1 MTAYLYGNIEIHDPV
16 LYEDYRAVV
25 PALIA
30 AHGGRYLVRGG
41 AVEVLEGDGQALRQ
55 VILEF
60 PDMASLKAFYG
71 SSGYTAAKAIRQQ
84 ASTGTLVAIEG
95 VLPQH

>member
-1 MTAYLYGNIEIHDPV
+1 MAAYIVADIEITDPAA
-16 LYEDYRAVV
+16 YETYRQQV

-41 AVEVLEGDGQALRQ
+41 AVLVLEGSRVPGRQ

-60 PDMASLKAFYG
+60 PDMAHLRAFY
-71 SSGYTAAKAIRQQ
+71 SSPQYKTLIAIRQG
-84 ASTGTLVAIEG
+84 ASHGSLLAIEG
-95 VLPQH
+95 V

>member
-1 MTAYLYGNIEIHDPV
+1 MSAYIYGNIEIQDPT
-16 LYEDYRAVV
+16 LYEQYRAVV
-25 PALIA
+25 PAMIA

-60 PDMASLKAFYG
+60 PDMASLKAFYH
-71 SSGYTAAKAIRQQ
+71 SPEYTAAKAIRQR

-95 VLPQH
+95 FLP

>member
-1 MTAYLYGNIEIHDPV
+1 MSAYIYGNIEIHDPA

-41 AVEVLEGDGQALRQ
+41 AVEVLKGEGKALRQ

-60 PDMASLKAFYG
+60 PDMASLKRFYD
-71 SSGYTAAKAIRQQ
+71 SSGYTAARAIRQK

-95 VLPQH
+95 FLPQN

>member
-1 MTAYLYGNIEIHDPV
+1 MTAYIYGNIEIHDPA

-25 PALIA
+25 PAMVT

-41 AVEVLEGDGQALRQ
+41 TVEVLEGDGQALRQ

-60 PDMASLKAFYG
+60 PDMASLKAFYD
-71 SSGYTAAKAIRQQ
+71 SPEYTAARAIRQK
-84 ASTGTLVAIEG
+84 ASKGTLVAIEG
-95 VLPQH
+95 VLP

>member
-1 MTAYLYGNIEIHDPV
+1 MAAYIYGDVEVTDTSA
-16 LYEDYRAVV
+16 YETYRQQV

-41 AVEVLEGDGQALRQ
+41 AVEVLEGSRTPRRQ

-60 PDMASLKAFYG
+60 PDMAHLKAFYTSAQYKTLIAMRQGASHG
-71 SSGYTAAKAIRQQ
+71 S
-84 ASTGTLVAIEG
+84 LLAIEG
-95 VLPQH
+95 V

>member
-1 MTAYLYGNIEIHDPV
+1 MSAYIYGNIEIHDPA

-41 AVEVLEGDGQALRQ
+41 AVEVLEGEGKALRQ

-60 PDMASLKAFYG
+60 PDMASLKRFYD
-71 SSGYTAAKAIRQQ
+71 SPGYTAARAIRQK

-95 VLPQH
+95 FLPQN

>member
-1 MTAYLYGNIEIHDPV
+1 MAAYIYANVEVTDAAA
-16 LYEDYRAVV
+16 YETYRRDV

-41 AVEVLEGDGQALRQ
+41 DAVVLEGDAPLHRQ

-60 PDMASLKAFYG
+60 PDMTHLQAFYT
-71 SSGYTAAKAIRQQ
+71 SPDYQRLILLRQAASK
-84 ASTGTLVAIEG
+84 GTLFAIEG
-95 VLPQH
+95 V

>member
-1 MTAYLYGNIEIHDPV
+1 MPAYIYANVEVTDPAA
-16 LYEDYRAVV
+16 YEVYRAQV

-41 AVEVLEGDGQALRQ
+41 ACEVLEGDAVPQRQ

-60 PDMASLKAFYG
+60 PDMAQLKAFYRSPAYQVLVG
-71 SSGYTAAKAIRQQ
+71 IRQS
-84 ASTGTLVAIEG
+84 AARGHLFAIEG
-95 VLPQH
+95 VPAA

>member
-1 MTAYLYGNIEIHDPV
+1 MTAYIYGDIEVTDPAA
-16 LYEDYRAVV
+16 YEEYRRQV

-41 AVEVLEGDGQALRQ
+41 AVTVLEGDARPRRQ

-60 PDMASLKAFYG
+60 PDMAALQAFYR
-71 SSGYTAAKAIRQQ
+71 SPEYQRLVKIRQS

-95 VLPQH
+95 YAAP

>member
-1 MTAYLYGNIEIHDPV
+1 MSAYIYGNIEIHDPA

-41 AVEVLEGDGQALRQ
+41 AVEVLEGEGKALRQ

-60 PDMASLKAFYG
+60 PDMASLKRFYD
-71 SSGYTAAKAIRQQ
+71 SPGYTAARAIRQK

-95 VLPQH
+95 FLPQD

>member
-1 MTAYLYGNIEIHDPV
+1 MSAYLYGNIEIHDPA
-16 LYEDYRAVV
+16 LYEEYRAVV

-41 AVEVLEGDGQALRQ
+41 AAEVLEGEGQALRQ

-60 PDMASLKAFYG
+60 PDMTSLKGFYD
-71 SSGYTAAKAIRQQ
+71 SPGYTAARAIRQK

-95 VLPQH
+95 VLP

>member
-1 MTAYLYGNIEIHDPV
+1 MTAYIYGNIEIHDPA
-16 LYEDYRAVV
+16 LYEEYRAVV
-25 PALIA
+25 PAMIA

-41 AVEVLEGDGQALRQ
+41 AVEVLEGGGQALRQ

-60 PDMASLKAFYG
+60 PNMPALKAFYD
-71 SSGYTAAKAIRQQ
+71 SPEYTAARAIRQK

-95 VLPQH
+95 VLPKQ

>member
-1 MTAYLYGNIEIHDPV
+1 MTAYIYGNIEIHDPA

-41 AVEVLEGDGQALRQ
+41 AVEVLEGSGQVLRQ

-60 PDMASLKAFYG
+60 PDMASLKRFYD
-71 SSGYTAAKAIRQQ
+71 SPGYTAARAIRQK

-95 VLPQH
+95 FLPQD

>member
-16 LYEDYRAVV
+16 LYEDDRAVV

-41 AVEVLEGDGQALRQ
+41 AVEVLEGEGKALRQ

-60 PDMASLKAFYG
+60 PDMASLKSFYD
-71 SSGYTAAKAIRQQ
+71 SPGYTAARAIRQK
-84 ASTGTLVAIEG
+84 ASNGTLVAIEG
-95 VLPQH
+95 FLPQ

>member
-1 MTAYLYGNIEIHDPV
+1 MSAYVYGNIAIHDHA
-16 LYEDYRAVV
+16 LYEQYRAVV

-60 PDMASLKAFYG
+60 PDMASLKAFYD
-71 SSGYTAAKAIRQQ
+71 SPEYTAAKAIRQK

-95 VLPQH
+95 VLPPY

>member
-1 MTAYLYGNIEIHDPV
+1 MTAYLYGNIDIHDPA

-41 AVEVLEGDGQALRQ
+41 AVEVLEGDRQALRQ

-60 PDMASLKAFYG
+60 PDMASLKGFYD
-71 SSGYTAAKAIRQQ
+71 SPEYTAAKAIRQK

-95 VLPQH
+95 VLP